1 MDDVARSRRLLLI
14 GLIGV
19 LAAAGVACGA
29 GEAGPVGVSPP
40 RAVERSARSSDAGE
54 DLSSDIDGH
63 VFHASRLSRISDRFL
78 SQGHAERFDAI
89 VWANDAARR
98 TGEGDAG
105 SDFSEGAVFVEE
117 AIERSEGDAGVAG
130 LLAMEKHGGTWR
142 FSAVQPGGEV
152 VTDARAGACV
162 TCHREAPRDFVFRTP
177 PTQSSSAAASA
188 PSTTTAPTPV
198 ATAAATYD
206 ARSAGSAAPP
216 SRR

>member
-1 MDDVARSRRLLLI
+1 VDDVARSRRLLLI
-14 GLIGV
+14 GV
-19 LAAAGVACGA
+19 LAAAAVACGA

-40 RAVERSARSSDAGE
+40 RAVERSARSSDGGDGGD
-54 DLSSDIDGH
+54 DLASDLDGH
-63 VFHASRLSRISDRFL
+63 VFHASPLSRISDRFL
-78 SQGHAERFDAI
+78 SQGHAQRFDAI
-89 VWANDAARR
+89 VWANDAARHA
-98 TGEGDAG
+98 GDGDAG

-130 LLAMEKHGGTWR
+130 LLAMEKRAGTWR

-177 PTQSSSAAASA
+177 QTQSSSAAASA
-188 PSTTTAPTPV
+188 PITATAPTPV